1 MGFTGEQ
8 SRRVAA
14 RCAALVITAVA
25 VAGCGAENPTTE
37 PSVTASAPV
46 ASSPVA
52 TPTVPDPALSTPAP
66 DPALTTPAPDPAL
79 TTPAPAASVPGS
91 SEDEDGLRW
100 TLIAIGGLV
109 VLALAYLLW
118 RMRTSRRRWDARFT
132 QCCDRLRWVD
142 DSLVPQVLAAR
153 SAAEA
158 AAMWNGA
165 RTRVTAVDEELA
177 ALAGGTADARPSRAG
192 CSPAAG
198 PRRPDDRRR
207 RRHRNR
213 AYRRSRLPAGEPNPD
228 RAGARPTFRRPE
240 PDHGELSGTCDG
252 HHQSIF
258 WPRSGHSRTFEQAWG
273 ASPECQP

>member
-25 VAGCGAENPTTE
+25 VAGCGAENPTTD

-46 ASSPVA
+46 ASSPAA

-177 ALAGGTADARPSRAG
+177 ALAGAPPTHARRERAAALQQALADLTTAVDADTAIAHTGDPGYLRA
-192 CSPAAG
+192 
-198 PRRPDDRRR
+198 
-207 RRHRNR
+207 
-213 AYRRSRLPAGEPNPD
+213 
-228 RAGARPTFRRPE
+228 
-240 PDHGELSGTCDG
+240 
-252 HHQSIF
+252 
-258 WPRSGHSRTFEQAWG
+258 SRTRIEQAR
-273 ASPECQP
+273 ARLSADLNRIMVS